1 MIDEHSIPAIW
12 KDKLAAVQRYF
23 PEAIIAGGALRDLD
37 HGREIKDVDI
47 YVFERG
53 DETANL
59 LRRAFDKRPRSNVG
73 PTSEYALGRPER
85 PVTDTFEFEYGDTLF
100 QVIVLKATSE
110 PVIFPDYVVRDFD
123 LGICMT
129 WFDGKTWHRTFEY
142 QNDEQAK
149 VFQSYIPLSGRQ
161 LDLTKERVRRLSEK
175 YPDFTS
181 TLHYQEEE
189 PIF

>member
-1 MIDEHSIPAIW
+1 MIDEYSIPQHW
-12 KDKLAAVQRYF
+12 KDKLASVQRYF

-47 YVFERG
+47 FVLDRGTDTER
-53 DETANL
+53 L
-59 LRRAFDKRPRSNVG
+59 LRRAFDKRPEGVLEATDYHVG
-73 PTSEYALGRPER
+73 RQSR
-85 PVTDTFEFEYGDTLF
+85 PVTGVYDFDWGGTAF
-100 QVIVLKATSE
+100 QVIVVKPGEGSDD
-110 PVIFPDYVVRDFD
+110 FPRYIMRDFD

-149 VFQSYIPLSGRQ
+149 VFQSYIPLEGKQ
-161 LDLTKERVRRLSEK
+161 LDLTKERVARLSEK

-181 TLHYQEEE
+181 TIHYQEEV
-189 PIF
+189 PF